1 MIAAGNIL
9 LALSSLLSAAAGE
22 AQAVLL
28 TVSLFLLG
36 VGWNFGFVAASA
48 ALQEGLALG
57 DRLRLQG
64 LADSAT
70 WICGGVA
77 ALASGFVMS
86 ALSFPGLAL
95 VGGGIALIPLFA
107 LGRAAP
113 GRPARPL

>member
-1 MIAAGNIL
+1 M
-9 LALSSLLSAAAGE
+9 
-22 AQAVLL
+22 VL

-70 WICGGVA
+70 WISGGAA

-86 ALSFPGLAL
+86 ALSFRGLAL
-95 VGGGIALIPLFA
+95 AAAGVALVPL
-107 LGRAAP
+107 LGLAHR
-113 GRPARPL
+113 R